1 MLDESQIERNLTLSL
16 VSEVTKQMTRPV
28 TSAKKILTVL
38 HLLSKWAELHYGRVL
53 LPNYNNNTLE
63 VAYHCGLDPRRLDSG
78 EYSVPFNL
86 GLTGYVWRSGQAA
99 LFTNIE
105 HEPHFLHRIA
115 EPINDSYDDVAFI
128 SVPIIVEG
136 KPIGVLSVQRL
147 NSNIRRFA
155 DDLDM
160 LRIIASI
167 LAPALFMM
175 QKNAQGLSHSHAHL
189 DSDSEKMLRICE
201 KHGLIGSSKQLLS
214 AVKLLDSAK
223 NSDAPVMLLG
233 DSGTGKEMFARMLH
247 QESNR
252 KAGPYIAI
260 NCASIPAHL
269 LESELFGYEKGS
281 FTGAYNSKKGKL
293 QMADGGTLFLD
304 EIGDMPA
311 DLQVKLLRVL
321 QDKRVE
327 PIGSNKGVKVN
338 FRIIT
343 ATHVNLKKS
352 VEDGKFRLDLYY
364 RLNVV
369 PIYLPAL
376 RHRVDDIPLL
386 AQHFLQKYNQIYDR
400 LIRFTTGSIET
411 LQSYDWPG
419 NIRQLQ
425 NIVERA
431 VLQANGSWITVSQT
445 NEILAEESGLQAPD
459 AYNDENAPMPQA
471 GLIDSSALQ
480 QPISTDQEAS
490 RLDGEQAHRNSMN
503 TDRNNTY
510 RPYMRVEDNQV
521 DTIINALQQAGGNK
535 TLAAQMLGFTVRQLR
550 YRIAK
555 LNIDN

>member
-1 MLDESQIERNLTLSL
+1 MLAENCIERNTTMSL
-16 VSEVTKQMTRPV
+16 VTEVTRQMTKPA
-28 TSAKKILTVL
+28 TSAKKILTIL
-38 HLLSKWAELHYGRVL
+38 HLLSKWADLHYGRVL
-53 LPNYNNNTLE
+53 LPNYKNNTLE
-63 VAYHCGLDPRRLDSG
+63 VAYHCGLNPKRLEAG

-99 LFTNIE
+99 LVTDIE
-105 HEPHFLHRIA
+105 TEPQFLRRIA
-115 EPINDSYDDVAFI
+115 EPINGVYDDVAFI

-147 NSNIRRFA
+147 NSGARRFS

-160 LRIIASI
+160 LRIVASI

-189 DSDSEKMLRICE
+189 DRDSEKLIRICE
-201 KHGLIGSSKQLLS
+201 KHGLIGTSKELLS
-214 AVKLLDSAK
+214 AVKLMESAK

-233 DSGTGKEMFARMLH
+233 ESGTGKEMFARMLH
-247 QESNR
+247 QEGNR

-281 FTGAYNSKKGKL
+281 FTGAYQSKKGKL
-293 QMADGGTLFLD
+293 QLADGGTLFLD
-304 EIGDMPA
+304 EIGDMPG

-321 QDKRVE
+321 QDKKVE
-327 PIGSNKGVKVN
+327 PIGSMKTITVN

-352 VEDGKFRLDLYY
+352 VEKGDFRLDLFY

-369 PIYLPAL
+369 PISLPAL
-376 RHRVDDIPLL
+376 RHRIGDIPML
-386 AQHFLQKYNQIYDR
+386 AQFFLQKYNEIYDR
-400 LIRFTTGSIET
+400 LLRFTTGSIET

-431 VLQANGSWITVSQT
+431 VLQASGSWITVAQT
-445 NEILAEESGLQAPD
+445 NEILAEESGLHTSSNQ
-459 AYNDENAPMPQA
+459 EMPSVPKPPPTQEKSA
-471 GLIDSSALQ
+471 SSSDHRQ
-480 QPISTDQEAS
+480 S
-490 RLDGEQAHRNSMN
+490 DGADKGS
-503 TDRNNTY
+503 Y
-510 RPYMRVEDNQV
+510 RPYMRVEENQSNE
-521 DTIINALQQAGGNK
+521 ILGALKKAGGNQ
-535 TLAAQMLGFTVRQLR
+535 THAAQLLGLTVRQLR

-555 LNIDN
+555 LELENPVTQ